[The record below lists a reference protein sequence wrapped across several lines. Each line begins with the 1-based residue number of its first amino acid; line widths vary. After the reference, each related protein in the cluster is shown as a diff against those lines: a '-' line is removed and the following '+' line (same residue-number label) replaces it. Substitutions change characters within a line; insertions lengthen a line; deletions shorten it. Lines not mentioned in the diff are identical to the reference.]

1 MSIFNAPTF
10 YSAPDR
16 QTYSSGNF
24 FIPQEKY
31 TFGGMPRQVIPTGG
45 ITATTTANV
54 LPRRIL
60 PFDQGDS
67 GDDGNTIIG
76 AKDPYA
82 YTGPGSSKGTF
93 NIEDIGEGTIDYED
107 IYYNPNNLSKADL
120 AKMGLAY
127 TLGGPITGIFQAIRT
142 NKQREA
148 REKAALQAELDREY
162 GRRRADFADIR
173 DGSAPSGG
181 TWSGGEAAYSNPST
195 GISGG
200 EFTDSLGN
208 TDYQDAYDPGG
219 GEKDGGFIDGTNRR
233 MDFMGGG
240 IANLVDIYD

>member
-31 TFGGMPRQVIPTGG
+31 TFGGLPRQVIPTGG
-45 ITATTTANV
+45 ITATTTASV

-60 PFDQGDS
+60 PFGQGDS

-93 NIEDIGEGTIDYED
+93 NIEDIGEGTIDYDD
-107 IYYNPNNLSKADL
+107 IYYNPNNLSRADL

-127 TLGGPITGIFQAIRT
+127 TLGGPITGIYQAIRT
-142 NKQREA
+142 NRQREA

-162 GRRRADFADIR
+162 GKTRAQFADIR
-173 DGSAPSGG
+173 DGSAPGG
-181 TWSGGEAAYSNPST
+181 GVFDGGQAAYTNPAT
-195 GISGG
+195 GIGG
-200 EFTDSLGN
+200 GQYTDELGN
-208 TDYQDAYDPGG
+208 VDYQDAYDPAEGNA
-219 GEKDGGFIDGTNRR
+219 DGGFIDGTKRR
-233 MDFMGGG
+233 IDFMGGG
-240 IANLVDIYD
+240 LANLVDIYD

>member
-31 TFGGMPRQVIPTGG
+31 TFGGLPRQVIPTGG

-60 PFDQGDS
+60 PFNQDS
-67 GDDGNTIIG
+67 GDDGNTNIINNI
-76 AKDPYA
+76 DPYA
-82 YTGPGSSKGTF
+82 YTGPGSSKGVF
-93 NIEDIGEGTIDYED
+93 DEDDIREGTIDYND

-142 NKQREA
+142 NRQREA
-148 REKAALQAELDREY
+148 REKARLQAELDREY
-162 GRRRADFADIR
+162 GARRADFADIR

-181 TWSGGEAAYSNPST
+181 TFDGGQAAYSNPST
-195 GISGG
+195 GIGG
-200 EFTDSLGN
+200 GQFTDALGN
-208 TDYQDAYDPGG
+208 VDYQDAYDPGG

-240 IANLVDIYD
+240 LANLVDIYD

>member
-1 MSIFNAPTF
+1 MSIFSAPSF

-60 PFDQGDS
+60 PFDGS
-67 GDDGNTIIG
+67 SSDDGNTNIINNI
-76 AKDPYA
+76 DPYA
-82 YTGPGSSKGTF
+82 YTGPGSSKGVF
-93 NIEDIGEGTIDYED
+93 DEDDIREGTIDYND
-107 IYYNPNNLSKADL
+107 IYYNPNNLSRADL

-127 TLGGPITGIFQAIRT
+127 TLGGPITGIYQAIRT
-142 NKQREA
+142 NRQREA

-162 GRRRADFADIR
+162 GKTRAQFADIR
-173 DGSAPSGG
+173 DGSAPGG
-181 TWSGGEAAYSNPST
+181 GVFDGGKAAYTNPAT
-195 GISGG
+195 GIGG
-200 EFTDSLGN
+200 GQYTDELGN

-219 GEKDGGFIDGTNRR
+219 DFLADGGRVGY
-233 MDFMGGG
+233 MGGG